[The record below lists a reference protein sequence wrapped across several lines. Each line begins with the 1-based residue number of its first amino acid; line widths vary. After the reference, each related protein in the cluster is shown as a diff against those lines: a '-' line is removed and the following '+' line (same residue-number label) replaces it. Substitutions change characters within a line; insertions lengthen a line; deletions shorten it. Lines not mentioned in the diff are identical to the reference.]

1 MLRKRSMIKVL
12 IAVPIVW
19 LVAMI
24 MFGIN
29 NTPTTLNRSNN
40 RDLERIKHLEAE
52 NNDLIARAA
61 QRYEEERRHLQEQR
75 ENNQEGDDND
85 HPEEERKKAQE
96 QQKQQAGPVQVHA
109 PVDRN
114 PNAPGLFLL
123 FSYLTRF
130 LSLVNAIKSFLFLGE
145 LGRPVNID
153 KDKLSPSERIK
164 FDEGWKNNAFN
175 QYASDMIS
183 LHRSLADIRDPA
195 YRI

>member
-1 MLRKRSMIKVL
+1 
-12 IAVPIVW
+12 
-19 LVAMI
+19 MI

-29 NTPTTLNRSNN
+29 NTPTASNRSNN
-40 RDLERIKHLEAE
+40 RDLERIKHLEEE
-52 NNDLIARAA
+52 NNELIARAA
-61 QRYEEERRHLQEQR
+61 QRHEEERRRLHEQR
-75 ENNQEGDDND
+75 ENDQLVDDND

-114 PNAPGLFLL
+114 PNAPGWFFLHFLFTRFYLFLSSKCT
-123 FSYLTRF
+123 FCY
-130 LSLVNAIKSFLFLGE
+130 LGE

-153 KDKLSPSERIK
+153 KEKLSPSERIK
-164 FDEGWKNNAFN
+164 YDEGWKNNAFN

-195 YRI
+195 YGN